1 MKPSSAAAVYSIMS
15 NIREKLQLS
24 IMEAAVAA
32 FSCKS
37 SLYELIPYKT
47 AAHTSGTGDTDGPA
61 PGTSRNTG
69 TGGGQNPRT
78 GRRSSPRKF
87 RLLSHRIFH

>member
-32 FSCKS
+32 F
-37 SLYELIPYKT
+37 
-47 AAHTSGTGDTDGPA
+47 
-61 PGTSRNTG
+61 
-69 TGGGQNPRT
+69 
-78 GRRSSPRKF
+78 F
-87 RLLSHRIFH
+87 M